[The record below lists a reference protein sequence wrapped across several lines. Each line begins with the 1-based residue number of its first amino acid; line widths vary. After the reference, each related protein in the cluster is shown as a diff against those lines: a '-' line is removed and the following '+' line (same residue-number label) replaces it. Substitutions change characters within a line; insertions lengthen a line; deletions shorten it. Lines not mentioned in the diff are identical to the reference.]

1 MIWTELAIQRENGK
15 GRKILGHVLYPS
27 SAFISLTHINSLV
40 AHCIPPLCLAL
51 ISLHTQLSLFAP
63 LHCSVYQNNY
73 LSALLSAVASREED
87 DTLRKLEDRE
97 GRTPNLI
104 IGILFFSYWNVGP
117 FIDLIFEERNRLVIL
132 NKWIFNYWHNC
143 CTRFVSSLALYY
155 ILIYEESALCSI
167 KLHYLKVICHF
178 NNFYKTKLNVAPN
191 CFMPLSY

>member
-104 IGILFFSYWNVGP
+104 IGILFFSFWNVGP
-117 FIDLIFEERNRLVIL
+117 FIDLIFEERNRLVNTYESWTNEYLTIDTIVAL
-132 NKWIFNYWHNC
+132 
-143 CTRFVSSLALYY
+143 VSSAHSHCTIYTSLRRECTLLYKIAL
-155 ILIYEESALCSI
+155 SQG
-167 KLHYLKVICHF
+167 
-178 NNFYKTKLNVAPN
+178 N
-191 CFMPLSY
+191 LSF